1 MGDLT
6 ESSIDTVRIKMILDN
21 NNDPV
26 DEEELPEAEGMEED
40 DMDAEEEMTED
51 EAAEFS
57 LLNQQLDQLDQALDA
72 IEQKNDSIHS
82 QLRELLQESKQARLE
97 IEAEAKQQ

>member
-1 MGDLT
+1 M
-6 ESSIDTVRIKMILDN
+6 KLDQE
-21 NNDPV
+21 NDPV
-26 DEEELPEAEGMEED
+26 EDELPEHPEGMED
-40 DMDAEEEMTED
+40 DMDDDEEMTED

-82 QLRELLQESKQARLE
+82 QLKELLEESKKARLE
-97 IEAEAKQQ
+97 AAAEK

>member
-1 MGDLT
+1 MGHLVGFPTFFPKSDHC
-6 ESSIDTVRIKMILDN
+6 R
-21 NNDPV
+21 
-26 DEEELPEAEGMEED
+26 EL
-40 DMDAEEEMTED
+40 ED

-97 IEAEAKQQ
+97 LEAESEKQ